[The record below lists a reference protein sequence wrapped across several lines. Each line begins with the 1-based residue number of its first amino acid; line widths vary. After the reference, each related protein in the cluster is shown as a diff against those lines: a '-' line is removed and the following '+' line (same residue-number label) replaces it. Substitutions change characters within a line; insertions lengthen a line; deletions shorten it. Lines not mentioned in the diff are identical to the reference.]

1 MDESWTSVDPY
12 APRPSLRAG
21 LDAARR
27 LRFHHRPVLGAACS
41 ALVEELRATH
51 VNGGALLVSFDV
63 EDDAD
68 SRWFASRNR
77 FDELGF
83 FAALLRSTEL
93 REAAP
98 TLCEGVA
105 DPLPEA
111 TFEDVFAGPY
121 LVDGWL
127 AGVLVAGGAY
137 ERFRGSPRE
146 ARDMARAAVDEVV
159 EGRYEDF
166 VVYLTSDRWSPW
178 FFDVAWDTTGVAID
192 LANKRVTLLAI
203 TDTD

>member
-1 MDESWTSVDPY
+1 MDESWKTVDWD
-12 APRPSLRAG
+12 APRPSVREA

-27 LRFHHRPVLGAACS
+27 LRFHHRPELGPACQ
-41 ALVEELRATH
+41 ALLEHLRATH
-51 VNGGALLVSFDV
+51 SNGGALLATFDV
-63 EDDAD
+63 EDDAT

-77 FDELGF
+77 FSEMGV
-83 FAALLRSTEL
+83 FAALLQSTAL
-93 REAAP
+93 REALPPLFQGGGDQLPDP
-98 TLCEGVA
+98 TLE
-105 DPLPEA
+105 E
-111 TFEDVFAGPY
+111 VFAGPY

-137 ERFRGSPRE
+137 ERFRGSALE
-146 ARDMARAAVDEVV
+146 ARAVARAAADEVL

-166 VVYLTSDRWSPW
+166 VAYRTSASWSPW
-178 FFDVAWDTTGVAID
+178 FFDVAWDATGVAVD